1 MKSIWAHSIRQGQ
14 NHICQW
20 KAQCSL
26 VAFKFNLNN
35 SSTDKRMSLYIVR
48 FDMGQINFTA
58 FVLVKWPAR
67 PDAAGHKRSKQF
79 SRSLVG
85 YRLAQNLIFVFFFTD
100 KILHQIFLQVKFTN
114 CSPKCSNL
122 SPKCIF
128 YIEMYNL
135 SIQSKICPHCWFFST
150 DTTNITYI

>member
-1 MKSIWAHSIRQGQ
+1 MKPIWAHSVRQGQ

-100 KILHQIFLQVKFTN
+100 KILHQIFLQVNFTN
-114 CSPKCSNL
+114 CLPKCSNL